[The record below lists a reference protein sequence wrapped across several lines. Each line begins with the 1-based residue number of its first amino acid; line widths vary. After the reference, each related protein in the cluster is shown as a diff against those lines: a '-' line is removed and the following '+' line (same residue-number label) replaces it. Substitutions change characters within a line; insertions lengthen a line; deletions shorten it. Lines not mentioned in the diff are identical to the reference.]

1 MAQKIN
7 NRRVLAIAIPIV
19 LSNITVPILGAVDTA
34 VVGQLGKAAP
44 VAAVGVGAI
53 IITTFYWLFGF
64 LRMGTTGLVA
74 QAVGSEDESEVRS
87 YLLRALFLGFSAGL
101 LIFLLRSSLIDF
113 GFWLSPASIEVEEL
127 AEKYISIRVWSA
139 PAAISLYG
147 IVGWLIALERTKSV
161 LLLQLFMNGVNVL
174 LDIWFVLGLDW
185 GIEGVAVATVIAEVS
200 ALIFGLFL
208 CYDRF
213 KDNSWPSLQAI
224 FLAERLKNM
233 LSINLDILLRS
244 IMLQAIFVS
253 FILYGGKFGDVKL
266 AANQI
271 LLQFLHVAAHGLDG
285 FAFAAETLVGQAFG
299 RKDRTILRKSVTVT
313 SKLAFLLCVIMAII
327 FFFIGSSLIDVM
339 TTAEDVRLEAKGY
352 IIFIVLV
359 PILGVF
365 PYMLD
370 GIFVGA
376 MKTKDMRNMM
386 FISLIFYLLALILL
400 VPHFENIGLWSALLI
415 SFIVRGVTLL
425 LRYPSLE
432 KSI

>member
-1 MAQKIN
+1 MSNITNK
-7 NRRVLAIAIPIV
+7 RVLAIAIPIV

-34 VVGQLGKAAP
+34 VIGQLGKAAP
-44 VAAVGVGAI
+44 LAAVGVGAI
-53 IITTFYWLFGF
+53 IVTTFYWLFGF

-101 LIFLLRSSLIDF
+101 LIFLLRNALADF

-127 AEKYISIRVWSA
+127 AKKYISIRVWSA

-161 LLLQLFMNGVNVL
+161 LVVQLFMNGVNVL
-174 LDIWFVLGLDW
+174 LDIWFVLGLNW
-185 GIEGVAVATVIAEVS
+185 GIEGVAVATAIAEVS

-213 KDNSWPSLQAI
+213 KDNSWPSFQAI
-224 FLAERLKNM
+224 FSTERLKNM
-233 LSINLDILLRS
+233 LSINLDIFFRS
-244 IMLQAIFVS
+244 IMLQAISVS
-253 FILYGGKFGDVKL
+253 FLLYGGKFGDVKL

-299 RKDRTILRKSVTVT
+299 RKDRTILRKSVKVT
-313 SKLAFLLCVIMAII
+313 SKLAFLLCCTMAII

-339 TTAEDVRLEAKGY
+339 TTAEDVRSEAKGY

-359 PILGVF
+359 PILGASA
-365 PYMLD
+365 YMLD

-386 FISLIFYLLALILL
+386 FISVIFYFLALILL
-400 VPHFENIGLWSALLI
+400 VPHFENIGLWLALLI
-415 SFIVRGVTLL
+415 SFVVRGVTLA

>member
-1 MAQKIN
+1 MPNITNK
-7 NRRVLAIAIPIV
+7 RVLAIAIPIV
-19 LSNITVPILGAVDTA
+19 LSNITVPILGVVDTA

-101 LIFLLRSSLIDF
+101 LIFLLRNALVDF

-127 AEKYISIRVWSA
+127 AKKYISIRIWSA

-161 LLLQLFMNGVNVL
+161 LVVQLFMNGVNVL
-174 LDIWFVLGLDW
+174 LDIWFVLGLNW
-185 GIEGVAVATVIAEVS
+185 GIEGVAVATAIAEVS
-200 ALIFGLFL
+200 ALILGLFL

-213 KDNSWPSLQAI
+213 KDNSWPSFQAI
-224 FLAERLKNM
+224 FSTERLKNM
-233 LSINLDILLRS
+233 LSINLDIFFRS
-244 IMLQAIFVS
+244 IMLQAISVS
-253 FILYGGKFGDVKL
+253 FLLYGGKFGDVKL

-299 RKDRTILRKSVTVT
+299 RKDRTILRKSVKVT
-313 SKLAFLLCVIMAII
+313 SKLAFLLCCTMAII

-339 TTAEDVRLEAKGY
+339 TTAEDVRSEAKGY

-359 PILGVF
+359 PILGASA
-365 PYMLD
+365 YMLD

-386 FISLIFYLLALILL
+386 FISVIFYFIALILL
-400 VPHFENIGLWSALLI
+400 VPHFENIGLWLALLI
-415 SFIVRGVTLL
+415 SFVVRGVTLA
-425 LRYPSLE
+425 LRYPSLD

>member
-1 MAQKIN
+1 MPNITNK
-7 NRRVLAIAIPIV
+7 RVLAIAIPIV
-19 LSNITVPILGAVDTA
+19 LSNITVPILGVVDTA

-101 LIFLLRSSLIDF
+101 LIFLLRNALVDF
-113 GFWLSPASIEVEEL
+113 GFWLSPASVEVEEL

-161 LLLQLFMNGVNVL
+161 LVVQLFMNGVNVL
-174 LDIWFVLGLDW
+174 LDIWFVLGLSW
-185 GIEGVAVATVIAEVS
+185 GIEGVAVATAIAEVS
-200 ALIFGLFL
+200 ALILGLFL

-213 KDNSWPSLQAI
+213 KDNSWPSFQAI
-224 FLAERLKNM
+224 FSTERLKNM
-233 LSINLDILLRS
+233 LSINLDIFFRS
-244 IMLQAIFVS
+244 IMLQAISVS
-253 FILYGGKFGDVKL
+253 FLLYGGKFGDVKL

-299 RKDRTILRKSVTVT
+299 RKDRTILRKSVKVT
-313 SKLAFLLCVIMAII
+313 SKLAFLLCCTMAII

-339 TTAEDVRLEAKGY
+339 TTAEDVRSEAKGY

-359 PILGVF
+359 PILGASA
-365 PYMLD
+365 YMLD

-386 FISLIFYLLALILL
+386 FISVIFYFIALILL
-400 VPHFENIGLWSALLI
+400 VPHFENIGLWLALLI
-415 SFIVRGVTLL
+415 SFVVRGVTLA

>member
-1 MAQKIN
+1 MPNITNK
-7 NRRVLAIAIPIV
+7 RVFAIAIPIV
-19 LSNITVPILGAVDTA
+19 LSNITVPILGVVDTA

-44 VAAVGVGAI
+44 LAAVGVGAI

-101 LIFLLRSSLIDF
+101 LIFLLRNALVDF

-127 AEKYISIRVWSA
+127 AKKYISIRVWSA

-161 LLLQLFMNGVNVL
+161 LVVQLFMNGVNVL
-174 LDIWFVLGLDW
+174 LDIWFVLGLNW
-185 GIEGVAVATVIAEVS
+185 GIEGVAVATAIAEVS
-200 ALIFGLFL
+200 ALILGLFL

-213 KDNSWPSLQAI
+213 KDNSWPSFQAI
-224 FLAERLKNM
+224 FSTERLKNM
-233 LSINLDILLRS
+233 LSINLDIFFRS
-244 IMLQAIFVS
+244 IMLQAISVS
-253 FILYGGKFGDVKL
+253 FLLYGGKFGDVKL

-299 RKDRTILRKSVTVT
+299 RKDRTILRKSVKVT
-313 SKLAFLLCVIMAII
+313 SKLAFLLCCTMAII

-339 TTAEDVRLEAKGY
+339 TTAEDVRSEAKSY

-359 PILGVF
+359 PILGAAA
-365 PYMLD
+365 YMLD

-386 FISLIFYLLALILL
+386 FISVIFYFIALILL
-400 VPHFENIGLWSALLI
+400 VPHFENIGLWLALLI
-415 SFIVRGVTLL
+415 SFVVRGVTLA

>member
-1 MAQKIN
+1 MPDITNK
-7 NRRVLAIAIPIV
+7 RVLAIAIPIV

-34 VVGQLGKAAP
+34 VIGQLGKAAP

-53 IITTFYWLFGF
+53 IITTFYWFFGF

-74 QAVGSEDESEVRS
+74 QAVGSEDETEVRS
-87 YLLRALFLGFSAGL
+87 YLLRALVLGFSAGL
-101 LIFLLRSSLIDF
+101 FILLMSTPLIALGL
-113 GFWLSPASIEVEEL
+113 WLSPASSEVEEL
-127 AEKYISIRVWSA
+127 AKKYISVRVWSA

-161 LLLQLFMNGVNVL
+161 LFLQFLMNGVNVL
-174 LDIWFVLGLDW
+174 LDIWFVLGLGW
-185 GIEGVAVATVIAEVS
+185 GIEGVAIATAIAEVS
-200 ALIFGLFL
+200 ALVLGLLL

-213 KDNSWPSLQAI
+213 KDKSWPRIQII
-224 FLAERLKNM
+224 FSTARLKNM
-233 LSINLDILLRS
+233 LSVNLDILLRS
-244 IMLQAIFVS
+244 IILQIIFVS
-253 FILYGGKFGDVKL
+253 FLLYGGKFGDIKL
-266 AANQI
+266 AANQV
-271 LLQFLHVAAHGLDG
+271 LLQFLHIAAHGLDG
-285 FAFAAETLVGQAFG
+285 FALAAETLVGQAFG
-299 RKDRTILRKSVTVT
+299 KKDRAILRTSVSVS
-313 SKLAFLLCVIMAII
+313 SKFAFSLSCIMAIS
-327 FFFIGSSLIDVM
+327 FSLLGPFVIDLM
-339 TTAEDVRLEAKGY
+339 TTAEDVRLEAKSY
-352 IIFIVLV
+352 IIFIALV

-400 VPHFENIGLWSALLI
+400 VPHFENIGLWLALLI
-415 SFIVRGVTLL
+415 SFIVRGVALL

>member
-1 MAQKIN
+1 MKQDITNK
-7 NRRVLAIAIPIV
+7 RVLAIAIPIV

-53 IITTFYWLFGF
+53 IITSFYWLFGF

-74 QAVGSEDESEVRS
+74 QAVGSEDESEIRS
-87 YLLRALFLGFSAGL
+87 YLLRALILGFSAGL
-101 LIFLLRSSLIDF
+101 LIFLLRTPLVAI
-113 GFWLSPASIEVEEL
+113 GFWFSPASIQVEEL
-127 AEKYISIRVWSA
+127 ANKYVSIRVWSA

-161 LLLQLFMNGVNVL
+161 LILQFFMNGVNIL
-174 LDIWFVLGLDW
+174 LDIWFVLGFNW
-185 GIEGVAVATVIAEVS
+185 GVEGVAIATVIAEIS
-200 ALIFGLFL
+200 ALILGLFL

-224 FLAERLKNM
+224 FSTERLKNM
-233 LSINLDILLRS
+233 LLINLDILLRS
-244 IMLQAIFVS
+244 IMLEVIFVS
-253 FILYGGKFGDVKL
+253 FLLYGGKFGDVKL

-271 LLQFLHVAAHGLDG
+271 LLQFLHIAAHGLDG

-299 RKDRTILRKSVTVT
+299 RKDRTVLRKSVKVT
-313 SKLAFLLCVIMAII
+313 SKLAFLLCCIMAII
-327 FFFIGSSLIDVM
+327 FFLTGSSLIDVM
-339 TTAEDVRLEAKGY
+339 TTAEDVRSEAKSY
-352 IIFIVLV
+352 VVFIVLV
-359 PILGVF
+359 PILGVSA
-365 PYMLD
+365 YMLD

-386 FISLIFYLLALILL
+386 FISLIFYFLALILL
-400 VPHFENIGLWSALLI
+400 VPHFGNIGLWLALLI
-415 SFIVRGVTLL
+415 SFVVRGVTLT

>member
-1 MAQKIN
+1 MPNITNK
-7 NRRVLAIAIPIV
+7 RVLAIAIPIV
-19 LSNITVPILGAVDTA
+19 LSNITVPILGVVDTA

-101 LIFLLRSSLIDF
+101 LIFLLRNALVDF
-113 GFWLSPASIEVEEL
+113 GFWLSPASVEVEEL
-127 AEKYISIRVWSA
+127 AEKYISIRAWSA

-161 LLLQLFMNGVNVL
+161 LVVQLFMNGVNVL
-174 LDIWFVLGLDW
+174 LDIWFVLGLNW
-185 GIEGVAVATVIAEVS
+185 GIEGVAVATAIAEAS
-200 ALIFGLFL
+200 ALILGLFL
-208 CYDRF
+208 CYGRF
-213 KDNSWPSLQAI
+213 KDNSWPSFQVI
-224 FLAERLKNM
+224 FSTERLKNM
-233 LSINLDILLRS
+233 LSINLDIFFRS
-244 IMLQAIFVS
+244 IMLQAISVS
-253 FILYGGKFGDVKL
+253 FLLYGGKFGDVKL

-299 RKDRTILRKSVTVT
+299 RKDRTILRKSVKVT
-313 SKLAFLLCVIMAII
+313 SKLAFLLCCTMAII

-339 TTAEDVRLEAKGY
+339 TTAEDVRSEAKGY

-359 PILGVF
+359 PILGASA
-365 PYMLD
+365 YMLD

-386 FISLIFYLLALILL
+386 FISVIFYFLALILL
-400 VPHFENIGLWSALLI
+400 VPHFENIGLWLALLI
-415 SFIVRGVTLL
+415 SFVVRGVTLA

>member
-1 MAQKIN
+1 MPNITNK
-7 NRRVLAIAIPIV
+7 RVLAIAIPIV

-44 VAAVGVGAI
+44 LAAVGVGAI

-101 LIFLLRSSLIDF
+101 LIFLLRIALIDF
-113 GFWLSPASIEVEEL
+113 GFWLSPASSEVEEL
-127 AEKYISIRVWSA
+127 ARKYISIRIWSA
-139 PAAISLYG
+139 PAAISLFG

-161 LLLQLFMNGVNVL
+161 LILQVFMNGVNVL
-174 LDIWFVLGLDW
+174 LDIWFVLGLNW
-185 GIEGVAVATVIAEVS
+185 GVEGVAIATVIAEVS
-200 ALIFGLFL
+200 ALILGLFL

-213 KDNSWPSLQAI
+213 KDNSWPSFQAI
-224 FLAERLKNM
+224 FSAERLKNM

-253 FILYGGKFGDVKL
+253 FLLYGGKFGDVKL

-271 LLQFLHVAAHGLDG
+271 LLQFLHIAAHGLDG

-313 SKLAFLLCVIMAII
+313 SKLAFLLCFIMAII

-339 TTAEDVRLEAKGY
+339 TTAEDVRSEAKGY
-352 IIFIVLV
+352 IVFIVLV
-359 PILGVF
+359 PILGMSA
-365 PYMLD
+365 YMLD

-386 FISLIFYLLALILL
+386 FISLIFYFLALILL
-400 VPHFENIGLWSALLI
+400 VPHFENSGLWLALLI
-415 SFIVRGVTLL
+415 SFVVRGVTLA